1 MSTAS
6 LSPTAVLRA
15 LQKESA
21 KLAAP
26 TAGAP
31 TPPPGPEGGLAGDVQ
46 GSWGWS
52 FLFGMGFLLVV
63 YCIVGC
69 CRGSSRGRSGAAAM
83 PHADFWRSLP
93 QLVGDGVRFAMG
105 EDIPDPRERRQRS
118 VAGIESHADEYY
130 PADYGHSAE
139 YEPIVGGS
147 VSSHSLPLFEFA
159 FCLL

>member
-1 MSTAS
+1 MSTGS
-6 LSPTAVLRA
+6 LNPTAVLRA
-15 LQKESA
+15 LHEESA

-26 TAGAP
+26 NAGAP
-31 TPPPGPEGGLAGDVQ
+31 TPPPDPGEGLAGDLQ

-69 CRGSSRGRSGAAAM
+69 CRGSAHGRSGLAAM

-105 EDIPDPRERRQRS
+105 EENPDPRGRS
-118 VAGIESHADEYY
+118 VAGIADQEDEYY
-130 PADYGHSAE
+130 AADQRDSAE
-139 YEPIVGGS
+139 YEPISGGS
-147 VSSHSLPLFEFA
+147 VSSHSPPRVGA
-159 FCLL
+159 TFCPV